1 MDSED
6 GTSIDEP
13 SRICIP
19 LSFYDNGPII
29 LIHCGG
35 AFNREDVMNRL
46 SFIWG
51 IALVSLTLSA
61 LGCGGGSSN
70 GDESTLSETTAEEAA
85 VEAAEAAGEA
95 AGEAAEAA
103 GEAAEAPAESERPI
117 FVAPI
122 RGIAEVAYL
131 TPDTEVIDGEVIT
144 RITIQNRATGA
155 IAGLK
160 VDEFWY
166 DSDGN
171 TVGGD
176 SQRHRQPL
184 LVGEVVT
191 IELRMPRNSRMNRNQ
206 IQFSHANGEIKATNV
221 DELPDPEEEEEE
233 ETESES

>member
-1 MDSED
+1 VDSED

-131 TPDTEVIDGEVIT
+131 TPDTEVIDGEVVT
-144 RITIQNRATGA
+144 RIRMQNRATGA

-160 VDEFWY
+160 VDEYWY
-166 DSDGN
+166 DANGN
-171 TVGGD
+171 PVGGD
-176 SQRHRQPL
+176 SFRVRQPL
-184 LVGEVVT
+184 LVGETTTV
-191 IELRMPRNSRMNRNQ
+191 ELRIPRSSRMNRNSF
-206 IQFSHANGEIKATNV
+206 QFSHANGEIEATLV
-221 DELPDPEEEEEE
+221 DELPDPVEEEAEEA
-233 ETESES
+233 ESES

>member
-1 MDSED
+1 
-6 GTSIDEP
+6 
-13 SRICIP
+13 
-19 LSFYDNGPII
+19 
-29 LIHCGG
+29 
-35 AFNREDVMNRL
+35 MNRL

-85 VEAAEAAGEA
+85 V
-95 AGEAAEAA
+95 EAAEAA

-233 ETESES
+233 EETESES

>member
-1 MDSED
+1 
-6 GTSIDEP
+6 
-13 SRICIP
+13 
-19 LSFYDNGPII
+19 
-29 LIHCGG
+29 
-35 AFNREDVMNRL
+35 MNRL

-233 ETESES
+233 EETESES

>member
-1 MDSED
+1 
-6 GTSIDEP
+6 
-13 SRICIP
+13 
-19 LSFYDNGPII
+19 
-29 LIHCGG
+29 
-35 AFNREDVMNRL
+35 MNRV

-51 IALVSLTLSA
+51 IALMSLTLSA

-70 GDESTLSETTAEEAA
+70 GDESTLSGTTAEEAA
-85 VEAAEAAGEA
+85 VEAAEA

-233 ETESES
+233 EETESES

>member
-1 MDSED
+1 
-6 GTSIDEP
+6 
-13 SRICIP
+13 
-19 LSFYDNGPII
+19 
-29 LIHCGG
+29 
-35 AFNREDVMNRL
+35 MNRL

-233 ETESES
+233 EEETESES

>member
-85 VEAAEAAGEA
+85 V
-95 AGEAAEAA
+95 EAAEAA

>member
-95 AGEAAEAA
+95 AGEAAEA
-103 GEAAEAPAESERPI
+103 PAESERPI

-131 TPDTEVIDGEVIT
+131 TPDTEVIDGEVVT
-144 RITIQNRATGA
+144 RIRMQNRATGA

-160 VDEFWY
+160 VDEYWY
-166 DSDGN
+166 DANGN
-171 TVGGD
+171 PVGGD
-176 SQRHRQPL
+176 SFRVRQPL
-184 LVGEVVT
+184 LVGETTTV
-191 IELRMPRNSRMNRNQ
+191 ELRIPRSSRMNRNSF
-206 IQFSHANGEIKATNV
+206 QFSHANGEIEATLV
-221 DELPDPEEEEEE
+221 DELPDPVEEEAEEA
-233 ETESES
+233 ESES